1 MQRNAPPRPPI
12 GGLYHAAAYDTS
24 RPVISHWEATAP
36 PPPDGCDR
44 LEGDT
49 ACDVAVIGGG
59 YTGLSAALHLAR
71 DHGIDVAVLEAGH
84 PGWGASGRNGG
95 FCCLGATKL
104 SGPAMLRRYGEEETR
119 RFWRAQVEA
128 IGLVDRL
135 AGEEGIAFD
144 RTRDGTIEVAHKP
157 GRLEGLWEEARF
169 LADYAGIRCEVWSR
183 EELAEQAYHGPEA
196 HGAMLT
202 GAGFGLH
209 ALKYHRGLTG
219 AALRRGVRFHARSPV
234 LDWRREGE
242 GHRLVTPRGSISARR
257 VMVATN
263 GYTSDRL
270 HPALAGTFLPAFSNI
285 VVTRP
290 LTAAE
295 QAAQGWVTDRPVSDT
310 RTLLFYYRLLP
321 DGRFLLGARGD
332 SIGSPR
338 AAAGMRRWMIRRLGE
353 MWPAW
358 RGVEIEAFWTGLV
371 CLSANL
377 TPMVGRLTDEPSV
390 FYGLAYHGNG
400 VATATWTGRAL
411 ARAVAGANDPDSVG
425 VPAPM
430 AAPPKRFPLA
440 AWRQWGLRAAYLGYR
455 IGDAL

>member
-1 MQRNAPPRPPI
+1 MIRGPGP
-12 GGLYHAAAYDTS
+12 
-24 RPVISHWEATAP
+24 
-36 PPPDGCDR
+36 
-44 LEGDT
+44 
-49 ACDVAVIGGG
+49 
-59 YTGLSAALHLAR
+59 
-71 DHGIDVAVLEAGH
+71 VLE
-84 PGWGASGRNGG
+84 P
-95 FCCLGATKL
+95 
-104 SGPAMLRRYGEEETR
+104 
-119 RFWRAQVEA
+119 Q
-128 IGLVDRL
+128 
-135 AGEEGIAFD
+135 
-144 RTRDGTIEVAHKP
+144 
-157 GRLEGLWEEARF
+157 
-169 LADYAGIRCEVWSR
+169 
-183 EELAEQAYHGPEA
+183 AE
-196 HGAMLT
+196 T
-202 GAGFGLH
+202 GAPGL
-209 ALKYHRGLTG
+209 GQPTG
-219 AALRRGVRFHARSPV
+219 APV
-234 LDWRREGE
+234 
-242 GHRLVTPRGSISARR
+242 
-257 VMVATN
+257 TN
-263 GYTSDRL
+263 NA
-270 HPALAGTFLPAFSNI
+270 HPA
-285 VVTRP
+285 
-290 LTAAE
+290 
-295 QAAQGWVTDRPVSDT
+295 
-310 RTLLFYYRLLP
+310 FYYRLLP